1 MSVKKFVISRKAE
14 KLRAKYRLWHMLT
27 LYAIVSFALFIII
40 QLNRYDVPVLRD
52 AIDRHSYFMIFFF
65 GTLIGSA
72 LILAI
77 PWLIVALNPDKYPL
91 NETEMAEAEKN
102 YNLDVERLKEI
113 VKDKELSARIKIE
126 EAAWKAK
133 LSAVTIEA
141 KRTKAHEL
149 RMAAEEQAR
158 FLAEREERQK
168 QEKKEAAEA
177 AYWASPEGQKVK
189 TARLLAAIE
198 VEKAEKIAGIQ
209 TAQLKEATGIATEAA
224 EGAHA
229 RSKEQMGD
237 LMGFAEKGGGQ

>member
-1 MSVKKFVISRKAE
+1 MSVKKFVIRRKAE
-14 KLRAKYRLWHMLT
+14 KLRSQYRLWHLLI
-27 LYAIVSFALFIII
+27 LYAIVSFSLFVVI
-40 QLNRYDVPVLRD
+40 QLNRYDMPVLRD
-52 AIDRHSYFMIFFF
+52 VINRHSYFMIFFF
-65 GTLIGSA
+65 GTLIGFA
-72 LILAI
+72 FILAI

-91 NETEMAEAEKN
+91 NKTEMAEAEKN

-113 VKDKELSARIKIE
+113 VNDKELAKRIKIE

-133 LSAVTIEA
+133 LSAITVEA
-141 KRTKAHEL
+141 KRAKVHEL

-158 FLAEREERQK
+158 LLAERKERQK
-168 QEKKEAAEA
+168 QEEKEAAER

-198 VEKAEKIAGIQ
+198 VEKVEKIAGIQ

-237 LMGFAEKGGGQ
+237 LMSFAEKGAG